1 MEIYT
6 VSLFVHRRLDSPVQ
20 IEKQL
25 EKLTLELLS
34 SKTYVEFLVGRDGD
48 FDLLAA
54 SVIHRCQ
61 RIFRADNSFIVWVM
75 PYLTAEY
82 RGREESF
89 REYYNEIEIC
99 EEAAGKHFKA
109 AFQTRNRCMI
119 DRSDLAVFYVRHKSG
134 GAWRTLEYARKRGT
148 PVWYISPG
156 D

>member
-6 VSLFVHRRLDSPVQ
+6 VSLFDHRRLDSPVQ

-25 EKLTLELLS
+25 GKLTLELLS

-61 RIFRADNSFIVWVM
+61 RIFRADNSFLVWVM

>member
-6 VSLFVHRRLDSPVQ
+6 VSLFGHRRLDSPIQ

-25 EKLTLELLS
+25 EKLILELFS
-34 SKTYVEFLVGRDGD
+34 SKPYVEFLVGRDGD

-61 RIFRADNSFIVWVM
+61 RIFRADNSSLVWVM

-82 RGREESF
+82 RDREEAF

-109 AFQTRNRCMI
+109 AYQIRNRCMI
-119 DRSDLAVFYVRHKSG
+119 DCSDLAVFCVQHKSG

-148 PVWYISPG
+148 PVWYISPA